1 MVKHI
6 RKVISV
12 EVHSLASGSSGNAM
26 LVRAGDTNLLIDA
39 GLPVRTL
46 ANALLNRGVAAADLH
61 GILLTHEHSD
71 HSCGAGGLARRNKT
85 PLIAN
90 AATFQAYTER
100 DALPFMAQ
108 ELETGNTTAIG
119 SIGIRSFAVSHDAA
133 EPVGYVLEAGTTRI
147 VYFTD
152 TGCVTPVIREAL
164 RGVHLAIVEAN
175 HDLEWLRRGPYAP
188 HMKER
193 VASDTG
199 HLSNSDCADV
209 LAERLDEEGTCSI
222 WLAHLSRVNNSTA
235 LARRTVQQRIMQHT
249 RTPFSL
255 EVALRDQVSLTWTPG
270 NQAVQLALL

>member
-1 MVKHI
+1 MVKSFRSI
-6 RKVISV
+6 SSV

-46 ANALLNRGVAAADLH
+46 ANALLNRGVGASELH
-61 GILLTHEHSD
+61 GILLTHEHTD

-85 PLIAN
+85 PLVAN

-100 DALPFMAQ
+100 DALPFMGR
-108 ELETGNTTAIG
+108 ELVTGGTMAIG
-119 SIGIRSFAVSHDAA
+119 CIGIRSFSVSHDAA
-133 EPVGYVLEAGTTRI
+133 DPVGYVLEAGNTRI

-152 TGCVTPVIREAL
+152 TGCVTPTIREAL
-164 RGVHLAIVEAN
+164 READLAIVEAN
-175 HDLEWLRRGPYAP
+175 HDLEWLRRGSYPP

-199 HLSNSDCADV
+199 HLSNIDCGD
-209 LAERLDEEGTCSI
+209 LMAERLEQEGSCSI
-222 WLAHLSRVNNSTA
+222 WLAHLSRMNNSPA
-235 LARRTVQQRIMQHT
+235 LARRTVQQRIMQ
-249 RTPFSL
+249 RTSVPFSL

-270 NQAVQLALL
+270 KQVVQLALL